1 MFNNKLIFK
10 HFKFKTS
17 KLLKFYFKITSDGLL
32 NVLILDRNGHRLKQA
47 YQVTDIKHL
56 QTVLLTHVRY
66 DTFITKPHH
75 SNSKMWP
82 TARQRALSVCLSVSH
97 IYEPCQTDRVVVPV
111 AAMLYLQLKLWSMPE
126 RFEIYIVYKKRY
138 INTLPFLFLTQWSQ
152 GTMY

>member
-97 IYEPCQTDRVVVPV
+97 IREPHEMAELIDTLTRMAPGT
-111 AAMLYLQLKLWSMPE
+111 
-126 RFEIYIVYKKRY
+126 IY
-138 INTLPFLFLTQWSQ
+138 
-152 GTMY
+152 